1 MSNRAFKRA
10 LYWSAGAHLAL
21 LLLFIVN
28 PSLPKSGP
36 KGQILFVNL
45 GSMGGGGGNG
55 GSGGG
60 MRGPAGGGATETV
73 AETPLP
79 KPQLRDLTTAQ
90 KVQADAGSELRY
102 PTSKTKPARK
112 KPVPEKKA
120 ASLNRPDPNA
130 KTGKTPADKT
140 AGTTGTS
147 TGRTG
152 GGGGTG
158 LTIGGGAPGYGEGA
172 GLGGYGGMIG
182 ESNFPYQYYLQN
194 IQDRISGRWRES
206 LVDPGVTG
214 NFRTTVYF
222 RIFRNGTISRVEVKE
237 PSGLRPL
244 DLSSQRAVT
253 DAAPFPPLPDDYDE
267 EYLGIILIFEYI
279 K

>member
-36 KGQILFVNL
+36 KGQIHYIQM
-45 GSMGGGGGNG
+45 GSLGGGGGNG

-73 AETPLP
+73 TETPLP
-79 KPQLRDLTTAQ
+79 QLRNLTTPR
-90 KVQADAGSELRY
+90 KVQADEGAELRY

-112 KPVPEKKA
+112 KPVPEKKS
-120 ASLNRPDPNA
+120 ASINRPDPNA

-140 AGTTGTS
+140 SGTTGAAS
-147 TGRTG
+147 G
-152 GGGGTG
+152 GGGGSG
-158 LTIGGGAPGYGEGA
+158 LTIGGGAPGFGEGS
-172 GLGGYGGMIG
+172 GLGGYGDMIG
-182 ESNFPYQYYLQN
+182 ESNFPYQYYLTT
-194 IQDRISGRWRES
+194 IRDRISGRWFTS
-206 LVDPGVTG
+206 MVDPGVTG
-214 NFRTTVYF
+214 IFRVTVYF
-222 RIFRNGTISRVEVKE
+222 RISRNGTISRVEVKE
-237 PSGLRPL
+237 SSGLRAL
-244 DLSSQRAVT
+244 DLSAQRAVT
-253 DAAPFPPLPDDYDE
+253 DASPFPPLPDDYDE
-267 EYLGIILIFEYI
+267 EYLGIILIFEHS